1 MGVYHRA
8 ATGFTGG
15 VGAAGTDSANQPQ
28 APATPQPGPLN
39 RTTVVLDPAHGGAD
53 SGSRLADNL
62 VEKDVT
68 LALAF
73 KLRSLLQ
80 ARGFNVVMTRDSDT
94 AIYNG
99 QAMSL
104 DDRAG
109 LANHERAGACLLLHA
124 TGAGTGVHLYRS
136 ELPGAHGEAMLL
148 NWLTAQTPWVDQS
161 GVLADRLGQALTR
174 SGISIVNAMAS
185 VRPVDS
191 LTCPALVLELAPKS
205 PGDAS
210 SIMGDSY
217 QNEVA
222 QAIANALVFW
232 KNTVQPPQR
241 IPPPASAVSGSSA
254 LVSATPRARPSA
266 PKPTSTKTPGADQ

>member
-1 MGVYHRA
+1 M
-8 ATGFTGG
+8 
-15 VGAAGTDSANQPQ
+15 
-28 APATPQPGPLN
+28 PQPGPLN
-39 RTTVVLDPAHGGAD
+39 RTTIVLDPAHGGAD

-99 QAMSL
+99 QPMSL

-109 LANHERAGACLLLHA
+109 LANHERAAACLLLHA

-136 ELPGAHGEAMLL
+136 ELPGARGEAMLL
-148 NWLTAQTPWVDQS
+148 NWLTAQAFWVDQS

-174 SGISIVNAMAS
+174 SGISIVSATAS

-205 PGDAS
+205 SGDAS
-210 SIMGDSY
+210 SITGDSY

-232 KNTVQPPQR
+232 KNTVQAPQR
-241 IPPPASAVSGSSA
+241 IPPPASPVSGA
-254 LVSATPRARPSA
+254 GAPVSATPRARPSA
-266 PKPTSTKTPGADQ
+266 PKPTSTTTPGADQ